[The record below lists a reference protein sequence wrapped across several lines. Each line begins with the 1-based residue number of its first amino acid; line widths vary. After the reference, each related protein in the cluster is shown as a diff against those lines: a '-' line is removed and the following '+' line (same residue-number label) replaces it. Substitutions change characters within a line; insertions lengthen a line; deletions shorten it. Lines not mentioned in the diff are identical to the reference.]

1 MLLTLATGFESAKV
15 PFYIAAGAFAVW
27 AVVLAFVGLSR
38 PGFPGGERGGRLV
51 MLLSFALMAAVMAT
65 AVSTA

>member
-1 MLLTLATGFESAKV
+1 MLMVLATGFESAKV
-15 PFYIAAGAFAVW
+15 PFYICAGASAVW
-27 AVVLAFVGLSR
+27 AVVLAFIGLSR

-51 MLLSFALMAAVMAT
+51 MLLSFALMAGVMVT